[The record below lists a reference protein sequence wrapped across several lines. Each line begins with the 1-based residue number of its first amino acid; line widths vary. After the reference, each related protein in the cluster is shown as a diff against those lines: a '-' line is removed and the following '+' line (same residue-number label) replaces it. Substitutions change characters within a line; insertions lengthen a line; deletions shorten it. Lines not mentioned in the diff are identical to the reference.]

1 MGAQTHLHLCYMDYN
16 EMINGGYYKDCHYE
30 QMKPIAKLDNA
41 KKLIAFT
48 KEIILKNDIVKNNQ
62 KVLDFFK

>member
-1 MGAQTHLHLCYMDYN
+1 
-16 EMINGGYYKDCHYE
+16 
-30 QMKPIAKLDNA
+30 MKPIAKLDNA

-62 KVLDFFK
+62 KVPQGNDLCGTNAL